1 MSPKITISVPDALY
15 EKIQKWKDSFNFSKV
30 FQNAISNEIA
40 KKERF
45 QDKLKEDETIEEV
58 LENGNFETPEGQ
70 YATGKEVGFVY
81 AKTAPYPEIK
91 NYEQY
96 VEGWEKRDP
105 DVSERFS
112 YSLDFL
118 SLMDKLGLIGD
129 PVEVKDEKKYMCEA
143 SIPLTWSF
151 ELGFMNGIIEFIKG
165 ECSSVQIR
173 KLVIKRDKEMAL
185 AKDKDEKIKIFLS
198 YRHKIMHAWK
208 EGENL

>member
-112 YSLDFL
+112 YSLDFP
-118 SLMDKLGLIGD
+118 SLMVNLGLIED
-129 PVEVKDEKKYMCEA
+129 PVEVKDKKDMSED

-151 ELGFMNGIIEFIKG
+151 ELGFMYGIIEFIKG
-165 ECSSVQIR
+165 ECSSLRVN

-185 AKDKDEKIKIFLS
+185 AKDKDEKMKIFLS
-198 YRHKIMHAWK
+198 YRPKIMNA
-208 EGENL
+208 